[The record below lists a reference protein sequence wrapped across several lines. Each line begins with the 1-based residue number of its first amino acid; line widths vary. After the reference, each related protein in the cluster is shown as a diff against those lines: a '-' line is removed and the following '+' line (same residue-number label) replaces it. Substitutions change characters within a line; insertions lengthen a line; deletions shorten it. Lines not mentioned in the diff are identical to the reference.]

1 MSATQQS
8 SVQRN
13 PVPASHMA
21 AAAHHE
27 PVSHDNFVTMLERS
41 GFRAEGFDSAE
52 ALMASDWAD
61 NTACLLLESGR
72 PGSSG
77 RDLLERLGNSGHRVP
92 VVMVTGTET
101 AVRALHEDASDLREN
116 SARDSGMIV
125 AIKRVISQN
134 KAADELSALQ
144 RGAARLSAQLT
155 ARQHEILQ
163 LIVDGQPNKIIAADL
178 GISQRTVEN
187 HRAEI
192 MRKAG
197 TRSLPA
203 LARMVFAA
211 SL

>member
-1 MSATQQS
+1 
-8 SVQRN
+8 
-13 PVPASHMA
+13 
-21 AAAHHE
+21 
-27 PVSHDNFVTMLERS
+27 
-41 GFRAEGFDSAE
+41 
-52 ALMASDWAD
+52 
-61 NTACLLLESGR
+61 
-72 PGSSG
+72 
-77 RDLLERLGNSGHRVP
+77 
-92 VVMVTGTET
+92 
-101 AVRALHEDASDLREN
+101 
-116 SARDSGMIV
+116 
-125 AIKRVISQN
+125 
-134 KAADELSALQ
+134 
-144 RGAARLSAQLT
+144 LT